1 MPTIKPSYSKNDWV
15 FCYMENEK
23 KIQGNFDELKKKSE
37 LTDKFIKLADSLQ
50 IDDKDVPRTEKGMA
64 SKVKELMNKLEKKI
78 KKGEIEKSKKIK
90 KKDKKSKKY

>member
-1 MPTIKPSYSKNDWV
+1 V
-15 FCYMENEK
+15 ENEK

-37 LTDKFIKLADSLQ
+37 LTEKFVRFADQIQ

-78 KKGEIEKSKKIK
+78 KKGEIEKSKKMK
-90 KKDKKSKKY
+90 KVKKTKKY